1 MIKKAQS
8 RLQLSHNRANIDYWN
23 HLHTR
28 RVPFPDMEFPDT
40 LKKHIHSDTLL
51 HLKKHHEQ
59 HDKFIKKA
67 RSQIN
72 TRLSKRVVNEK
83 LRKDRY
89 RQMIVNRSSGKSQSA
104 RGRRSNHQ
112 DSKLRQHE
120 PQYSVFKRKQKKIYN
135 THFTEEKDLIQPTR
149 EINVRG
155 SEKLQK
161 KSSQQISKAKLKIKN
176 YKRNK
181 HYVSTGFLSR
191 ADLQVVLNKRE
202 YSPIRQKRPQSAPSK
217 RAQVVRNMK
226 SDDSTCTERNKDGSN
241 APIVTTGTKT
251 GGAVLLPLSPS
262 VQMSLRKARRNL
274 TRIVAEDIATRE
286 TTEYNKLLKY
296 LKNENLQELAY
307 QEIKEELKNHT
318 PIKLMSTDV

>member
-135 THFTEEKDLIQPTR
+135 THFTEEKDQVSEAFSGDVATLVGQNAEAERRVQALALGLDQIGVSPVHPTALNLSILLFSR
-149 EINVRG
+149 LKSRLYFG
-155 SEKLQK
+155 S
-161 KSSQQISKAKLKIKN
+161 
-176 YKRNK
+176 
-181 HYVSTGFLSR
+181 
-191 ADLQVVLNKRE
+191 
-202 YSPIRQKRPQSAPSK
+202 P
-217 RAQVVRNMK
+217 K
-226 SDDSTCTERNKDGSN
+226 SDRYVVCT
-241 APIVTTGTKT
+241 
-251 GGAVLLPLSPS
+251 
-262 VQMSLRKARRNL
+262 NL
-274 TRIVAEDIATRE
+274 CEKQA
-286 TTEYNKLLKY
+286 
-296 LKNENLQELAY
+296 Q
-307 QEIKEELKNHT
+307 
-318 PIKLMSTDV
+318 